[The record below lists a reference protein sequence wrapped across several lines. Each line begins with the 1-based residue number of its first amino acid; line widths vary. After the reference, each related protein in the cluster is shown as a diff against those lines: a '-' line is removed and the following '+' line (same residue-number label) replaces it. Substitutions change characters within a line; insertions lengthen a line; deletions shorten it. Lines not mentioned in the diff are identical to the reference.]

1 MSKPAS
7 PRTSTTTARR
17 CSSSGRALVL
27 AILATGI
34 FACTRSAGRTTTVT
48 SGTYD
53 VETGACMCRL
63 PQDEFL
69 SCCRSGMELTCRCN
83 PNSSCFVVPTG
94 RTCGKTPPA
103 RID

>member
-1 MSKPAS
+1 MVTLVPDPSSTLRPRRSAS
-7 PRTSTTTARR
+7 AALILA
-17 CSSSGRALVL
+17 ALV
-27 AILATGI
+27 TGI
-34 FACTRSAGRTTTVT
+34 FACTRGPTTSTTTVT

-53 VETGACMCRL
+53 VEAGACMCRL

-83 PNSSCFVVPTG
+83 PGSSCFVVPTG
-94 RTCGKTPPA
+94 RTCGKIPPA